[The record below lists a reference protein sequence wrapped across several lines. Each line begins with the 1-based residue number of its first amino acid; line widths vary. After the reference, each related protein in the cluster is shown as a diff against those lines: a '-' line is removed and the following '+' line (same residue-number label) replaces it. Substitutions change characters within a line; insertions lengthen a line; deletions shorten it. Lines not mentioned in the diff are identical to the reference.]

1 MRMSQFTVEKILAV
15 LREADFK
22 SVAGA
27 AKKSRV
33 GEQTLCVWRKHSA
46 GLDPAEVNRWKALAL
61 DDAEPKRL
69 LAKRLRGRVR
79 TRASP
84 HPLQQRTP
92 SATLGPPVFASA

>member
-1 MRMSQFTVEKILAV
+1 
-15 LREADFK
+15 
-22 SVAGA
+22 
-27 AKKSRV
+27 
-33 GEQTLCVWRKHSA
+33 
-46 GLDPAEVNRWKALAL
+46 VNRWKALAL

-92 SATLGPPVFASA
+92 SATLGPPVFASAWTKEGVLRRPRSRLAALGLLSAHKQFRKWPADDYVGACSAMGCPFTW